1 MAVNKIKDY
10 KIVDGEKIKKTKE
23 EYNRET
29 CNGKKIWYFQLYY
42 TTLTG
47 ERKKYKSG
55 KFATKE

>member
-10 KIVDGEKIKKTKE
+10 KIVNGEKVKKTKE

-42 TTLTG
+42 THVF
-47 ERKKYKSG
+47 YNY
-55 KFATKE
+55 